1 MQNIVPT
8 VQEIQVEQNSEFTVV
23 NSLEEMI
30 KAKVANMEN
39 LKKEKK
45 KLREMIQDGLQNDAG
60 FKEDD
65 DRVKNATKVRSA
77 TKEMLMKMPSM
88 KQLVDKV
95 KSLTAELKED
105 KVSLSDYLLEYKR
118 LTQATQLELF
128 DGSTIEIV
136 ETAKAVKR

>member
-8 VQEIQVEQNSEFTVV
+8 VKEIQVEQNSDFTVV

-60 FKEDD
+60 YKEDD

-88 KQLVDKV
+88 KQLADKA

-105 KVSLSDYLLEYKR
+105 QVSLSDYLLEFKR
-118 LTQATQLELF
+118 LTQVTQLELF